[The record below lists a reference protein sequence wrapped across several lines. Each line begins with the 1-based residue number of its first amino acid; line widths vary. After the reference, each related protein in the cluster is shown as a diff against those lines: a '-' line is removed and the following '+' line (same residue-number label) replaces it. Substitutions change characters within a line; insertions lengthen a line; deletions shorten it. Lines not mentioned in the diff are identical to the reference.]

1 VSAIAVCLVAFLGFV
16 PRPSE
21 VERRFRDYMQ
31 AVDRQELGEWKTAI
45 GSRFDFEIVAVR
57 GDRLIAR
64 IVETNRLYS
73 ALDVGRLVVSEYV
86 LDGDAIRETQVL
98 EVHETG
104 RPWDE
109 ARRELEAWL
118 STKPSSDVSG
128 LLTPEGLAF
137 TGESGRRLV
146 PLLEEWKRLTD
157 EACRRNEPVVASF
170 VEALNRHDVEAQFQH
185 YTADVTYKPRVLTRR
200 PIHRLRR
207 ASQRKLGIRRWF
219 LGGLGDG
226 RRRKRKADSDFER
239 GERLGTLLVA
249 RRAHDFL
256 SGMNDVYVDI
266 YSMDADGSN
275 VRQLTR
281 WTEIP

>member
-109 ARRELEAWL
+109 ARRE
-118 STKPSSDVSG
+118 
-128 LLTPEGLAF
+128 
-137 TGESGRRLV
+137 
-146 PLLEEWKRLTD
+146 
-157 EACRRNEPVVASF
+157 PVVAVKPPRF
-170 VEALNRHDVEAQFQH
+170 DPDELCGVVPVDYRQPYDVREIIAYCQSGQRS
-185 YTADVTYKPRVLTRR
+185 YSATR
-200 PIHRLRR
+200 I
-207 ASQRKLGIRRWF
+207 
-219 LGGLGDG
+219 
-226 RRRKRKADSDFER
+226 
-239 GERLGTLLVA
+239 
-249 RRAHDFL
+249 
-256 SGMNDVYVDI
+256 
-266 YSMDADGSN
+266 
-275 VRQLTR
+275 
-281 WTEIP
+281 